1 MEKRDLEPK
10 ILTAIG
16 TLGETTPADKFRV
29 TKNLVATASA
39 AAIVSEQDHVA
50 EHQPDATV

>member
-1 MEKRDLEPK
+1 M
-10 ILTAIG
+10 G